1 MTKKKEKL
9 TNPAPNESQNLAKE
23 ICELNEKLARSLA
36 DYANLE
42 KRIEAQR
49 QFFFTIAV
57 SGMITKMVDVLDD
70 LYLAQEHLKDKGLEI
85 AVNKFISLLKSEG
98 LTETEVLG
106 KVFDPQTM
114 DCVDVGD
121 GKQDTVLAVKKR
133 GYALNG
139 QNIRPA
145 QVVVGREPEVKN

>member
-9 TNPAPNESQNLAKE
+9 ANPAPNESQDLAKD

-49 QFFFTIAV
+49 QFFFTMAV
-57 SGMITKMVDVLDD
+57 SSMITKLVDVLDD

-85 AVNKFISLLKSEG
+85 AINKFISLLKSEG
-98 LTETEVLG
+98 LTETEVQG
-106 KVFDPQTM
+106 KTFNPETM
-114 DCVDVGD
+114 DCVDVGE

-145 QVVVGREPEVKN
+145 QVIVGCESEVKN